1 MMWHNVR
8 ATALNA
14 TLQLLV
20 IYIDLLIDPPAA
32 LVSAGS
38 QSTGFNRL
46 LSSYKP
52 V

>member
-1 MMWHNVR
+1 MEKKI
-8 ATALNA
+8 
-14 TLQLLV
+14 Q
-20 IYIDLLIDPPAA
+20 YLLIVPPAA

-52 V
+52 E